1 MEQFNLSPHEW
12 IEVLFVLFAVALIIY
27 LCVKDEKDYKDG
39 QGKPDETTARVR
51 YLMSD
56 REYNELLM
64 SELRKDAVKAKTL
77 KGNVVEFKVSD
88 GPSLI
93 KNEEITFMH

>member
-27 LCVKDEKDYKDG
+27 LCVKDEKDYKDS
-39 QGKPDETTARVR
+39 QRKPDETSARVR

-77 KGNVVEFKVSD
+77 KGKVVEFKVSD
-88 GPSLI
+88 GPDLI
-93 KNEEITFMH
+93 NNDKVIFMQ

>member
-1 MEQFNLSPHEW
+1 MEQFNLSPHGL

-39 QGKPDETTARVR
+39 QSKPDETSARVR
-51 YLMSD
+51 YEMSD

-88 GPSLI
+88 DQSLI
-93 KNEEITFMH
+93 KDDEITFMH